1 MSKEQKV
8 NENTDFLLAPWGSRR
23 LSISEY
29 VSEDARRAGEGLLRR
44 GSHLVYFS
52 LGSNLGNKR
61 ENLNKAIKLMEKQIG
76 VLLRQSAFLETEPW
90 GFQSENSFVN
100 AAICME
106 TELEPLEVLA
116 KTQKIERDMGRNH
129 KSVNREYHDRIIDI
143 DILLYDDLHI
153 NTPELTIPH
162 PLMEERDFVMIP
174 LREILLPM

>member
-8 NENTDFLLAPWGSRR
+8 NENTNFLLAPWG
-23 LSISEY
+23 
-29 VSEDARRAGEGLLRR
+29 EDAHRAGEGLQGR
-44 GSHLVYFS
+44 GHHTVYFS
-52 LGSNLGNKR
+52 LGSNLGDKKR
-61 ENLNKAIKLMEKQIG
+61 NLSTAIKLMEEQIG

-90 GFQSENSFVN
+90 GFQSDNSFVN
-100 AAICME
+100 VAICME
-106 TELEPLEVLA
+106 TSLEPLEVLA

>member
-1 MSKEQKV
+1 MSKEPNNQEKV
-8 NENTDFLLAPWGSRR
+8 TSSLPLH
-23 LSISEY
+23 
-29 VSEDARRAGEGLLRR
+29 GERMPVGQER
-44 GSHLVYFS
+44 GFHTVYFS

-61 ENLNKAIKLMEKQIG
+61 ENLNKAIKLMEEQIG

-90 GFQSENSFVN
+90 GFQSDNSFVN

-143 DILLYDDLHI
+143 DILLYDDLKI
-153 NTPELTIPH
+153 NTPRLTIPH
-162 PLMEERDFVMIP
+162 PLMEQRDFVMIP
-174 LREILLPM
+174 LREILLS

>member
-8 NENTDFLLAPWGSRR
+8 NENTNFLLAPWG
-23 LSISEY
+23 
-29 VSEDARRAGEGLLRR
+29 EDARRAGEGLLGRDH
-44 GSHLVYFS
+44 HLVYFS

-90 GFQSENSFVN
+90 GFQSDNSFVN

-106 TELEPLEVLA
+106 TSLDPFEVLT
-116 KTQKIERDMGRNH
+116 KTQEIERELGRTV
-129 KSVNREYHDRIIDI
+129 KSTNGEYHDRIIDI

-153 NTPELTIPH
+153 NTPQLTIPH
-162 PLMEERDFVMIP
+162 SLMEQRDFVMIP
-174 LREILLPM
+174 LREILR

>member
-8 NENTDFLLAPWGSRR
+8 NENTNFLLAPWG
-23 LSISEY
+23 
-29 VSEDARRAGEGLLRR
+29 EDARRASEGLLRR

-61 ENLNKAIKLMEKQIG
+61 ENLNKAIKLMEEQIG

-90 GFQSENSFVN
+90 GFQSDNSFVN

-106 TELEPLEVLA
+106 TELDPFEVLA
-116 KTQKIERDMGRNH
+116 KTQEIERELGRTL
-129 KSVNREYHDRIIDI
+129 KSTNGEYHDRIIDI

-153 NTPELTIPH
+153 NTPQLTIPH
-162 PLMEERDFVMIP
+162 PLMEQRDFVMIP
-174 LREILLPM
+174 LREILHSE